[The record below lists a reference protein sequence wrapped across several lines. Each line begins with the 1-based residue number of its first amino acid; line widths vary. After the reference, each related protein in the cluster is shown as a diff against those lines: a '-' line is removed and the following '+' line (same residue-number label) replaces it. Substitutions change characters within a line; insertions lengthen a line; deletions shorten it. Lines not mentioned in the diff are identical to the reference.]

1 MYSEALKLA
10 YREHLIVYR
19 SMFKKEDT
27 EVNEQCNINEDIM
40 TEVIES
46 NSADDDFDIVR
57 VSASNHMMMKK

>member
-1 MYSEALKLA
+1 
-10 YREHLIVYR
+10 
-19 SMFKKEDT
+19 MFKKEDT

-46 NSADDDFDIVR
+46 NSDDDDFDIVR